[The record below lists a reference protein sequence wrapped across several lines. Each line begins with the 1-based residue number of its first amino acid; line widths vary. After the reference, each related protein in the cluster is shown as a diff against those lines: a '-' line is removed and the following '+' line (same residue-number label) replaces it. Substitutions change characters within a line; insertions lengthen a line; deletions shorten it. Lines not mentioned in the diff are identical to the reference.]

1 MTRDLSPTSLRNGG
15 GEDQN
20 RPEDGAENPESKT
33 FLNSLL
39 SAIVPE
45 KAPPATTAGE
55 AGGGH
60 DDSADEGREDGE
72 ESGGGGGGIIG
83 HLISNLVSPRS
94 PEAGQSS
101 GKWEAGV
108 SDVEDGGRGGELGG
122 VSRAKSDGES
132 EATASGG
139 GGGGGVISSLI
150 SSLFHSS
157 EEGGGADA
165 AAGDDEIEGHRAAE
179 GGETAAAKLEADEV
193 GKGGGGG
200 GGGIIENI
208 VSHLPPSLLGTY
220 NLYVY
225 LMNSKLIIPSW
236 SLFIKHS

>member
-1 MTRDLSPTSLRNGG
+1 MKRDLSPTSLRNGG
-15 GEDQN
+15 GEHQD

-45 KAPPATTAGE
+45 KAPPATTADE

-60 DDSADEGREDGE
+60 DDAADGGREVGE

-83 HLISNLVSPRS
+83 HLISDLVSPGS

-101 GKWEAGV
+101 GKRKAGGL
-108 SDVEDGGRGGELGG
+108 DVEDGGRGGELGG
-122 VSRAKSDGES
+122 ISRPRSDGES
-132 EATASGG
+132 EAGGG
-139 GGGGGVISSLI
+139 GGGGGVMSSLL
-150 SSLFHSS
+150 SSFFHSS

-165 AAGDDEIEGHRAAE
+165 AAGDVEIEGHRATE
-179 GGETAAAKLEADEV
+179 GGEKTAAKSEAEEV
-193 GKGGGGG
+193 G

-208 VSHLPPSLLGTY
+208 VSHLPPSILEVASPTTDEA
-220 NLYVY
+220 
-225 LMNSKLIIPSW
+225 SILI
-236 SLFIKHS
+236 HSIVRD